1 MGKCENVIRRRM
13 ALIADG
19 FGDFLGDTATD
30 CVSVSDYG
38 YVYLVLIVIKLN
50 QEMGWNAS

>member
-1 MGKCENVIRRRM
+1 M

-50 QEMGWNAS
+50 QEMG